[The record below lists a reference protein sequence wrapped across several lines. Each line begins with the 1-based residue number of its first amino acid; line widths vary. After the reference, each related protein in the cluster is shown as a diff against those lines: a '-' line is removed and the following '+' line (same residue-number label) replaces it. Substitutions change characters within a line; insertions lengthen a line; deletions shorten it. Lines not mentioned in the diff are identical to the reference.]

1 MTLSAFNLYRS
12 RIAQYIDEMSLVQ
25 QVYEGLLPE
34 EIRLKIIDFIRDFQE
49 KYSKRET
56 KRLNHFFDELACSR
70 QFYDQFSDALL
81 AAIPEAV
88 KDPQLT
94 MMWVK
99 NYLYTQLK
107 PTVKLKILPVNENI
121 HACYIPAS
129 MLENRDDWFESILDI
144 DQNAPDFF
152 LLLCFSLLV
161 FA

>member
-56 KRLNHFFDELACSR
+56 KRLIHFFDELACSR

-88 KDPQLT
+88 KDPPAYDDVGEKLS
-94 MMWVK
+94 
-99 NYLYTQLK
+99 LYTVKCLFSGFLFLFLPALTAATQLYNWSSS
-107 PTVKLKILPVNENI
+107 PYSLSVSNNLDSVSRYPNSLPGYE
-121 HACYIPAS
+121 PS
-129 MLENRDDWFESILDI
+129 
-144 DQNAPDFF
+144 
-152 LLLCFSLLV
+152 
-161 FA
+161 

>member
-56 KRLNHFFDELACSR
+56 KRLNHFFDELACSQ

-99 NYLYTQLK
+99 NYLYTQL
-107 PTVKLKILPVNENI
+107 
-121 HACYIPAS
+121 
-129 MLENRDDWFESILDI
+129 
-144 DQNAPDFF
+144 NAFSQVFF
-152 LLLCFSLLV
+152 FCF
-161 FA
+161 FRH